1 MNKCLS
7 GTFPVCPE
15 KESQIAG
22 TPGPSAGITPVLT
35 EGSIPFMDWMKVRCE
50 RRILMQWKVLVTLLA
65 ITHTEG

>member
-22 TPGPSAGITPVLT
+22 TPGPSAGIKPVLT

-50 RRILMQWKVLVTLLA
+50 RRILMQ
-65 ITHTEG
+65 